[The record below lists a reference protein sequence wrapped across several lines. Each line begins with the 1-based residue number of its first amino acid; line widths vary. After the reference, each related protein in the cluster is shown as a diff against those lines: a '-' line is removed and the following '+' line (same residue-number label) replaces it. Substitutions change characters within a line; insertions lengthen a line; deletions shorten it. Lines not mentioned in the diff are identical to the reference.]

1 MSTITGTLKT
11 INEIQVISEKFSK
24 RTAVIE
30 TAGDY
35 PQPIEVEF
43 INDKTDLLNNFFGG
57 EQVEAKYNLRGREW
71 VDKNGQA
78 RYFNTIQIWDI
89 KAV

>member
-1 MSTITGTLKT
+1 MSTITGTLKI

-35 PQPIEVEF
+35 SQPIEVEF

-71 VDKNGQA
+71 IDKTGQT

>member
-24 RTAVIE
+24 RTAVIL
-30 TAGDY
+30 TTGDY

-57 EQVEAKYNLRGREW
+57 EQVEAKYNLRGRDW
-71 VDKNGQA
+71 IDGNGQS

-89 KAV
+89 KSV

>member
-1 MSTITGTLKT
+1 MSTITGTLKL

-43 INDKTDLLNNFFGG
+43 INDKCDLLNNFFGG
-57 EQVEAKYNLRGREW
+57 EQVEAKYNLRGREYTNKEN
-71 VDKNGQA
+71 VT
-78 RYFNTIQIWDI
+78 RYYNTIQVWDI

>member
-1 MSTITGTLKT
+1 MSKITGTLKM

-30 TAGDY
+30 TSGDY

-43 INDKTDLLNNFFGG
+43 VNDKCDLLNDFFGG

-71 VDKNGQA
+71 NDKEGKT
-78 RYFNTIQIWDI
+78 RYFNTIQVWDI